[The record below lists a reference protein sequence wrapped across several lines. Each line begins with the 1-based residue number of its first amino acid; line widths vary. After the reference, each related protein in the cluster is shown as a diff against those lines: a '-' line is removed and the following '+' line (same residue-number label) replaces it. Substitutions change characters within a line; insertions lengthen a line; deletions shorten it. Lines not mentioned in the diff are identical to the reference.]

1 VTAGAKL
8 TQRIGVAF
16 EYPVVFTRGVFDPA
30 NPALAGVLPPPAAP
44 GRRRLAAYVDDGVLR
59 HHPGLA
65 GHLRAYLAARAPDVD
80 LRVGPAAIPGGERAK
95 DGLEGVGR
103 IAAEL
108 LRAGLCRH
116 SCVIAVGGG
125 AVLDAVGF
133 AASIVHRGLRLVR
146 VATTVLSQ
154 NDSGVGVKTALN
166 VGGVKNALG
175 TFAPP
180 FAVVNDVE
188 FLRTLPD
195 RDWRAGAAEAFKV
208 AAIKDAAFFRFLCD
222 RAEAIRDRDQAA
234 MEALVRRCAR
244 LHLDHIRAGGDPF
257 ESGAARPL
265 DFGHWAAH
273 ELESMSRYRIRHGEA
288 VAAGI
293 ALDAT
298 YAWRRRW
305 LSGAE
310 RDALCGGL
318 RRCGLP
324 LWYDEFDRRDRSG
337 RRRIVQGLDKF
348 REHLG
353 GELCITLP
361 RGIGRRFEVHEMD
374 LRGIDAALDRLRR
387 EEMSVKSKR

>member
-1 VTAGAKL
+1 MTAGAKL

-65 GHLRAYLAARAPDVD
+65 GRLRAYLAARAPDVD

-175 TFAPP
+175 NFAPP

-222 RAEAIRDRDQAA
+222 RAEAIRDRDEAA

-244 LHLDHIRAGGDPF
+244 LHLDHICRGRDPF
-257 ESGAARPL
+257 ELGRSKPL

-273 ELESMSRYRIRHGEA
+273 RLESLSGYRIRHGEA

-293 ALDAT
+293 ALDSA
-298 YAWRRRW
+298 YAR
-305 LSGAE
+305 LSGWLTVREWRAIVS
-310 RDALCGGL
+310 GL
-318 RRCGLP
+318 RGCGLR
-324 LWYDEFDRRDRSG
+324 LWYPQMAG
-337 RRRIVQGLDKF
+337 RGPRGEWKLLAGLDEF
-348 REHLG
+348 REHMG
-353 GELCITLP
+353 GALCLTFP
-361 RGIGRRFEVHEMD
+361 DGIGRRREAARVSARRMERAVRL
-374 LRGIDAALDRLRR
+374 LRAEAAC
-387 EEMSVKSKR
+387 